1 MTKRV
6 LFEALC
12 DVANAV
18 QAEVERLRFSP
29 HKLALETIREHL
41 DQVIDQVLEEGVT
54 EQGEDAADA

>member
-1 MTKRV
+1 M
-6 LFEALC
+6 ALC
-12 DVANAV
+12 DVTNAV

-54 EQGEDAADA
+54 DEGEDDDD